1 MSQQPSHRRPTP
13 SRFHGAR
20 SLGAGMVDAVRPGLT
35 RLGVGYA
42 LLGAA
47 IVALLSR

>member
-1 MSQQPSHRRPTP
+1 MQTHTQSAARRVLEAVPT
-13 SRFHGAR
+13 
-20 SLGAGMVDAVRPGLT
+20 GLT

-42 LLGAA
+42 LMGLA

>member
-1 MSQQPSHRRPTP
+1 MQIHQQSTLRRALD
-13 SRFHGAR
+13 G
-20 SLGAGMVDAVRPGLT
+20 LRPGLT

-47 IVALLSR
+47 LVALLSR

>member
-1 MSQQPSHRRPTP
+1 MSQHPSHRRPMHP
-13 SRFHGAR
+13 
-20 SLGAGMVDAVRPGLT
+20 LPGLT

-47 IVALLSR
+47 LVALLSR

>member
-1 MSQQPSHRRPTP
+1 MSRHPSHRRPT
-13 SRFHGAR
+13 RAR
-20 SLGAGMVDAVRPGLT
+20 SLGAGVVDAVRPGLT